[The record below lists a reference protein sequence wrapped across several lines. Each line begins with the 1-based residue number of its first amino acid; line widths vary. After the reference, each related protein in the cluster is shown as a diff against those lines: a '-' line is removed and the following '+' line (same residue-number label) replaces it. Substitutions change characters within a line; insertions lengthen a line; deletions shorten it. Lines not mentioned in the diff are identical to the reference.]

1 MSEKVKADLDKLD
14 RLRDLALCGPE
25 DQREQSQQAYEEL
38 RAELLDHEKCG
49 GCDETEV
56 TKELPMQDKTLTCEN
71 CGEQFTYSIADQQLY
86 KGQGIEEP
94 KICIDCRRSQGE
106 DKSEIK
112 GEGESG
118 GVGGFNS

>member
-25 DQREQSQQAYEEL
+25 EQREESQQAYQQL
-38 RAELLDHEKCG
+38 RTELLDHEKCV
-49 GCDETEV
+49 GCDDTEI
-56 TKELPMQDKTLTCEN
+56 TKELTVKDKTLTCEI
-71 CGEQFTYSIADQQLY
+71 CGGQFTYSTADQQLY
-86 KGQGIEEP
+86 EGQGIEEP
-94 KICIDCRRSQGE
+94 KICIDCRRDQDA
-106 DKSEIK
+106 DKSELK